1 MFFKCPS
8 EPPAQVQVV
17 HLCFSLQRWPSEP
30 FQIKPGSNRS
40 SVKTS
45 KKTRQVEAAE
55 RTEKSSSL
63 VAARGP
69 ASQQAFLDLCLQTQV
84 PDSLFFTLTWLP
96 W

>member
-8 EPPAQVQVV
+8 EQPAQVQVV

-55 RTEKSSSL
+55 RTEKSSSQPGSSQSSSISAGLSGL
-63 VAARGP
+63 VSSNTG
-69 ASQQAFLDLCLQTQV
+69 S
-84 PDSLFFTLTWLP
+84 
-96 W
+96 